1 MDWRRMGVL
10 TVAAVLAGPAA
21 GAAQSLGT
29 FRWQLEPYCNIVT
42 VTVTQVGGTYRLE
55 GTDDQCGGGAVPA
68 SAIGTAF
75 LNPDGTV
82 GLGLTIVAAP
92 GGTPMPVSA
101 SLALATLSG
110 TWRDANGLAGTFTFT
125 DGAGTGG
132 SPRPLPSPVVIPPV
146 FNLRPDGG
154 FVAGGA
160 LSSGGSIPASG
171 AGVRMMWYPGKA
183 AFRAGQ
189 AQAAEWNDVN
199 VGSHSMA
206 TGLGTVASGDYSTA
220 LGSHTSASG
229 RASTALGYETR
240 ASGEYSTAL
249 GVGTRAS
256 GSLSTALGTAT
267 TASGDYSLAAGYTAS
282 AGGQNSVALGNL
294 VEANGEDSFV
304 LGTRAT
310 ATTTSP
316 GAFVFGDR
324 STSTPLI
331 VANGPNTFT
340 ARAAGGVVFYT
351 NAAMTVGVQIAPSGT
366 QWLVFSDVNSKHLF
380 RDLDGEEVLGKL
392 AGMPI
397 REWSYK
403 AQDAAI
409 RHVGP
414 TAQDF
419 RAAFGLGEDPLR
431 IGTLDADGIALA
443 AIQALEARTRV
454 LMEQNTHL
462 ADENHTLA
470 ERNDDLAIELRD
482 LREQHQRASTDL
494 REALARLEALIA
506 ATVRDK
512 R

>member
-1 MDWRRMGVL
+1 
-10 TVAAVLAGPAA
+10 
-21 GAAQSLGT
+21 
-29 FRWQLEPYCNIVT
+29 
-42 VTVTQVGGTYRLE
+42 
-55 GTDDQCGGGAVPA
+55 
-68 SAIGTAF
+68 
-75 LNPDGTV
+75 
-82 GLGLTIVAAP
+82 
-92 GGTPMPVSA
+92 
-101 SLALATLSG
+101 
-110 TWRDANGLAGTFTFT
+110 
-125 DGAGTGG
+125 
-132 SPRPLPSPVVIPPV
+132 
-146 FNLRPDGG
+146 
-154 FVAGGA
+154 
-160 LSSGGSIPASG
+160 
-171 AGVRMMWYPGKA
+171 MMWYPGKA

-189 AQAAEWNDVN
+189 AQATEWDDVN
-199 VGSHSMA
+199 VGFFSTA
-206 TGLGTVASGDYSTA
+206 AGVDTVASGF
-220 LGSHTSASG
+220 
-229 RASTALGYETR
+229 ASTALGRGTTASDVSSTAMGYLTTASGVASTAMGRETTASGQASTAMGYLTTASGFASTAMGR
-240 ASGEYSTAL
+240 ESAASGEASTAL
-249 GVGTRAS
+249 GF
-256 GSLSTALGTAT
+256 
-267 TASGDYSLAAGYTAS
+267 
-282 AGGQNSVALGNL
+282 L
-294 VEANGEDSFV
+294 VEANGVGSVV
-304 LGTRAT
+304 LGSRAI
-310 ATTTSP
+310 ARSNSP
-316 GAFVFGDR
+316 GAFVFGDL

-340 ARAAGGVVFYT
+340 ARAAGRVVFYT

>member
-1 MDWRRMGVL
+1 MTRRTIGFGVAL
-10 TVAAVLAGPAA
+10 AVAAIVVTATTVQ
-21 GAAQSLGT
+21 AQTLGT

-42 VTVTQVGGTYRLE
+42 VTVTQVGATYRLE

-75 LNPDGTV
+75 LNPDGTI

-101 SLALATLSG
+101 SIALATLSG

-125 DGAGTGG
+125 AGAGTGG

-183 AFRAGQ
+183 AFRAGR
-189 AQAAEWNDVN
+189 AEATEWDDVN
-199 VGSHSMA
+199 VGAHSMA
-206 TGLGTVASGDYSTA
+206 TGVGTIASGDYSTA
-220 LGSHTSASG
+220 LGLVTSASG
-229 RASTALGYETR
+229 SGSTALGIRTT
-240 ASGEYSTAL
+240 ASGPASTAMGFLTTASGNVSTAL
-249 GVGTRAS
+249 GENTTAS
-256 GSLSTALGTAT
+256 GDGSTALGGAT
-267 TASGDYSLAAGYTAS
+267 TASGRFSLAAGLEAS
-282 AGGQNSVALGNL
+282 AGGQDSVAVGNL
-294 VEANGEDSFV
+294 VEANGTSSFV
-304 LGTRAT
+304 LGRLAT

-316 GAFVFGDR
+316 GAFVFGDS
-324 STSTPLI
+324 STATRLI
-331 VANGPNTFT
+331 VANGANSFT

-431 IGTLDADGIALA
+431 IGTLDADGVALA
-443 AIQALEARTRV
+443 AIQALEARTR
-454 LMEQNTHL
+454 
-462 ADENHTLA
+462 ALA
-470 ERNDDLAIELRD
+470 EENAELR
-482 LREQHQRASTDL
+482 
-494 REALARLEALIA
+494 RLLDD
-506 ATVRDK
+506 VVLQLK
-512 R
+512 RRRN